1 MPEAPPKMPSFPRGC
16 GWTLIAFGVPC
27 LIVGLISIA
36 AVPVVLQR
44 SKEILTETP
53 ATIVETFVERGERR
67 GSKTGYKGKK
77 RSVAVTFTVMLR
89 YDYEVEG
96 KTYRGESKCLDQ
108 PTDDEEYALAAGI
121 MERYPPG
128 KAIQVYR
135 HPAKVDQTRLTPKEP
150 KQDVILDF
158 VFTGL
163 FTLLGMLCL
172 WWGRGILKRRG
183 RSRS

>member
-16 GWTLIAFGVPC
+16 GWALIAFGVPS
-27 LIVGLISIA
+27 LLVGLISIA

-44 SKEILTETP
+44 SKEIWTETP

-77 RSVAVTFTVMLR
+77 RSVAVTFTVKLR
-89 YDYEVEG
+89 YDYEVGG
-96 KTYRGESKCLDQ
+96 KTHRGESKCLDQ

-128 KAIQVYR
+128 KVIQVYR
-135 HPAKVDQTRLTPKEP
+135 HPAKPDQTRLTAKEP
-150 KQDVILDF
+150 KQEVILDF

-163 FTLLGMLCL
+163 FTLFGLLFL

-183 RSRS
+183 RARS